1 MTLFQLSVG
10 CVFIFLLVIIPFVQA
25 FLDNDDLGDSV
36 DGVEALLKKHE
47 DFEKSLSAQEEKV
60 NTLSDFANQLID
72 TQPPHYATDDI
83 TKRRDAVS
91 IV

>member
-1 MTLFQLSVG
+1 MKRRSYGRCCNKTLF
-10 CVFIFLLVIIPFVQA
+10 QA

-36 DGVEALLKKHE
+36 DGVEALLKKHD

-72 TQPPHYATDDI
+72 THPPHYATEDI
-83 TKRRDAVS
+83 EKRRDAVS
-91 IV
+91 FS